1 MVVEDD
7 TSDEDLHYFIHHNVD
22 ASMHADEFARLPLTE
37 LQRLRQTLAAKQKSS
52 RLGAAASD
60 AFRSRFRTGASARMN
75 DRGRREH
82 GAAQC

>member
-37 LQRLRQTLAAKQKSS
+37 LQRLRQTLAAKKQSS
-52 RLGAAASD
+52 RFGTAASET
-60 AFRSRFRTGASARMN
+60 FGSRLRTGASARMSGP
-75 DRGRREH
+75 GRREH